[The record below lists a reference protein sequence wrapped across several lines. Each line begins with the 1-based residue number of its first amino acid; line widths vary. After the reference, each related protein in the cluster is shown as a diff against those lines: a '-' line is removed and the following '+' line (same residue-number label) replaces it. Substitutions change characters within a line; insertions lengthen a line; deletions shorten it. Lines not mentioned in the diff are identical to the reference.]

1 MDVDQS
7 ISREVGLSPDELS
20 TLNDAMNH
28 ESKVQRWKTRAFEAE
43 DMDMWE
49 SESEWDSLTFSI
61 IQELSYQ
68 LSSSSKAH
76 LFFRHNGHHEARMF
90 AKTLK
95 DDKLKKWK
103 EGVFMGIEERNW
115 ENLATHRTSLP
126 VRSNI
131 TIKLFHSES
140 SESCSASPS

>member
-7 ISREVGLSPDELS
+7 TSHQVGLSPDELS
-20 TLNDAMNH
+20 TLNDAMNQ

-68 LSSSSKAH
+68 LSSTSKGH
-76 LFFRHNGHHEARMF
+76 LFFRFNRHHEAQMF
-90 AKTLK
+90 AESLK

-103 EGVFMGIEERNW
+103 EGVLMGIKERNW
-115 ENLATHRTSLP
+115 ENLAMHRPSLP
-126 VRSNI
+126 V
-131 TIKLFHSES
+131 
-140 SESCSASPS
+140 AV